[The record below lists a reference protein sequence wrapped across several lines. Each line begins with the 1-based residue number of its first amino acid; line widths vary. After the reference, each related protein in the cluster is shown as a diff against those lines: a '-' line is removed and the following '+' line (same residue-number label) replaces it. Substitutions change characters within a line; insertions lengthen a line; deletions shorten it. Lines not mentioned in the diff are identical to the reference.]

1 MKEIT
6 KELIKEFKLKQLGYD
21 FMGYPKQG
29 DIYTAHHLIVPA
41 REGGKL
47 TWDNTVVLRENPHN
61 YVHLIENKDFEVFS
75 FITSEM
81 LDMKIKG
88 YLDPENLRYID
99 DALSYFERE
108 HCSDR
113 TKKGKILIKD
123 EFLNRKKFYR

>member
-1 MKEIT
+1 MKDIT
-6 KELIKEFKLKQLGYD
+6 KQIIREFKLEQLGYD

-61 YVHLIENKDFEVFS
+61 YLHLIEYKDFDIFS
-75 FITSEM
+75 FVSSEM
-81 LDMKIKG
+81 YDMKIKG

-99 DALSYFERE
+99 DALRYFERE
-108 HCSDR
+108 HSGDT
-113 TKKGKILIKD
+113 TKKGKPLIK
-123 EFLNRKKFYR
+123 EQFTRRKF

>member
-6 KELIKEFKLKQLGYD
+6 KQLIKEFKLEQLGID

-29 DIYTAHHLIVPA
+29 DIYTAHHLLVPA

-47 TWDNTVVLRENPHN
+47 IWENTVVLRANPHN
-61 YVHLIENKDFEVFS
+61 YLHLIECKDFDTFAYV
-75 FITSEM
+75 TSEM

-88 YLDPENLRYID
+88 YLDVENLRYID
-99 DALSYFERE
+99 DCLACFERE

-113 TKKGKILIKD
+113 TKKGRLLIKE
-123 EFLNRKKFYR
+123 EFLNRKKF